1 MPTEEQTPTTTQQP
15 PATTP
20 PAAPPATPPAAP
32 PSADLEKQIADL
44 QKQLKDAQDEAKKL
58 SDADKTRQRES
69 MTEADRLKAE
79 LADLQKQAADAEALR
94 TQHETLTKTVK
105 AQADAVR
112 KELDI
117 PAHVAELL
125 DKMTP
130 ADQLDYLARNRAT
143 LTKQPPQK
151 PNIDADGKGS
161 SKKTSKE
168 LDDKRR
174 DELRRRYRIK

>member
-1 MPTEEQTPTTTQQP
+1 MPTEEQTPSTTQQP
-15 PATTP
+15 PVTTP

-32 PSADLEKQIADL
+32 PSAELEKQIADL
-44 QKQLKDAQDEAKKL
+44 QAQLKAAQDEAKKL

-117 PAHVAELL
+117 PTHVAELL

-151 PNIDADGKGS
+151 PNIDADGKGGG
-161 SKKTSKE
+161 KAKT
-168 LDDKRR
+168 DKSQLRAKYGINRR
-174 DELRRRYRIK
+174 K